1 IMLPLKN
8 LQRACCHHQ
17 LVRDTFV
24 DVQKSNISM
33 SALLNHLL
41 QKSLYECEEAHR
53 AALCAMN
60 GLAGIYSLREDYES
74 ACKMYKKILA
84 SIEEY
89 SANVRT
95 DPLQHI
101 HVLYN
106 FSNLILSLEKEV
118 VANTPGLLEIL
129 QNVDCE
135 EMKSKYNLLCENYV
149 RRHREGLRNYWDH
162 NSHVR
167 CDVEVTFPLFK
178 NEKKGFTESSWWYE
192 IFQRLTEKD
201 RQTFIEKVKDMLIDD
216 AQNVHVKELP
226 SVAHRFSEVS
236 GFIVTLLRLSE
247 ELYRTRTEASN
258 IVYLCVNKMNPDYVN
273 IAKNCHLRPLGGVK
287 KKCLL
292 CQADTVL
299 KQYESKLYRVEEAS
313 SSRSRRSETIAE
325 LESSVSFKTL
335 RQGNHADSEFEL
347 ILKFF
352 MSYCRPFKEAK
363 HRIEDGVKELKL
375 LEAMKK
381 EFKVLQTAWIKAS
394 EYMAAID
401 ELEMAKM
408 SMKTLQQ
415 TEPMAKSPVSK
426 LIPTGMGNDNDEMQ
440 FKSDVSIFENILRK
454 KLGQLY
460 YLQNLKRAE
469 GHEVH
474 PFDQT
479 CPVCVTKLTDTWCV
493 LHCGHCFCLPCV
505 QMVGKYAEA
514 HAKDLSC
521 PVCRSLTPRSE
532 IYSVDRQAVKDD
544 DETEIKGRYS
554 SKIHGVLKCLLEIRK
569 KNSKAK
575 TIVFSSWKDFLFL
588 LEMALRE
595 NNIKCVSLCNRTP
608 NTFENYLP
616 RFKSSLEENVLL
628 LPLKVG
634 ANGMNITE
642 ATNVII
648 IEPVLDY
655 SQIRQAIGRVYRM
668 GQTERTF
675 VYMFYVADT
684 VEESIFNM
692 NSSFCVENEMLETV
706 NDLKKLFE

>member
-1 IMLPLKN
+1 MLPLKN

-24 DVQKSNISM
+24 DVQKCNISM

-41 QKSLYECEEAHR
+41 QKSLNECEEAHR

-60 GLAGIYSLREDYES
+60 GLAGIYTLREDYES
-74 ACKMYKKILA
+74 ACKMYQKVLA

-106 FSNLILSLEKEV
+106 FSNLVLSLEKEV
-118 VANTPGLLEIL
+118 VASTPGLVEIL
-129 QNVDCE
+129 QNVNCE

-149 RRHREGLRNYWDH
+149 RRHREGLHNYWDN

-167 CDVEVTFPLFK
+167 CDVEVAFTVFENGK
-178 NEKKGFTESSWWYE
+178 REFTESMWWYE
-192 IFQRLTEKD
+192 IFQSLSEKD
-201 RQTFIEKVKDMLIDD
+201 RKTFTVKVKDMLDTAD
-216 AQNVHVKELP
+216 TFHVKGLP
-226 SVAHRFSEVS
+226 SVADRFCEES
-236 GFIVTLLRLSE
+236 GFIITLLRLSE
-247 ELYRTRTEASN
+247 ELYHARAEAFD
-258 IVYLCVNKMNPDYVN
+258 IVRLCVCEVNPDYVN
-273 IAKNCHLRPLGGVK
+273 VAKDCHLRPFQGIK
-287 KKCLL
+287 SKCLL
-292 CQADTVL
+292 CKADAVL
-299 KQYESKLYRVEEAS
+299 KRYESKLYRIEEATEEPD
-313 SSRSRRSETIAE
+313 ETAE
-325 LESSVSFKTL
+325 EPEMESKVCFGKL
-335 RQGNHADSEFEL
+335 RQGNHSDSEFEL
-347 ILKFF
+347 ILKFLIT
-352 MSYCRPFKEAK
+352 YCRPFKEASQC
-363 HRIEDGVKELKL
+363 IEDGMKELKL

-381 EFKVLQTAWIKAS
+381 EFKVFQTAWIKAS
-394 EYMAAID
+394 EYMAAVD

-408 SMKTLQQ
+408 SMKTLKE

-426 LIPTGMGNDNDEMQ
+426 LIPTGKGSDNDEIQ
-440 FKSDVSIFENILRK
+440 YKSDVSISENILRK

-469 GHEVH
+469 SHEVQ

-493 LHCGHCFCLPCV
+493 LHCGHCFCLTCV

-532 IYSVDRQAVKDD
+532 IYSVDRQAAKDD
-544 DETEIKGRYS
+544 GEIEIKGRYS

-569 KNSKAK
+569 QNSRAK
-575 TIVFSSWKDFLFL
+575 TIVFSSWKDFLL
-588 LEMALRE
+588 ILETALRE
-595 NNIKCVSLCNRTP
+595 NSIKYVSLCNRTP
-608 NTFENYLP
+608 NTFESYLP
-616 RFKSSLEENVLL
+616 RFKSSSEENILL

-668 GQTERTF
+668 GQTKRTF
-675 VYMFYVADT
+675 VHMFYVADT

-692 NSSFCVENEMLETV
+692 NASLCVEDEMLETV
-706 NDLKKLFE
+706 NDLKKLFG